1 MDNIIS
7 SKLLDLK
14 TQDEIVEFLLDSF
27 PYIHE
32 RSREISNEPS
42 VNISKFDVKKTVMSK
57 NGDIYNDFVKKPAKN
72 ELYCIN
78 ACNVCNR
85 MNIIYITNTGDD
97 VCTDCGAAEKTSEH
111 EADYKEDKEMDK
123 TIIYPYKRENHFNEW
138 INQFQAK
145 EVTTVPQKII
155 EDLRIE
161 LKKQKITKQSDIT
174 HKKIKELLKKLS
186 YNKYYEHIPY
196 ITTILHGSKPPV
208 MSKEL
213 EDKLR
218 NMFYAIQKP
227 FDKFCP
233 GDRVNFLS
241 YSYVLY
247 KFCELL
253 GEDEYLQ
260 FFPLLKSRE
269 KLYKHDQTWKLI
281 TSELRWEYIST
292 I

>member
-7 SKLLDLK
+7 SKLVELK
-14 TQDEIVEFLLDSF
+14 TEKEIIDFLLNSF
-27 PYIHE
+27 EHIKDHTE
-32 RSREISNEPS
+32 
-42 VNISKFDVKKTVMSK
+42 NINHSSEVVSKFDVKRTTISK
-57 NGDIYNDFVKKPAKN
+57 KGDVYNEFTQKPKPTPFFI
-72 ELYCIN
+72 LQCSK
-78 ACNVCNR
+78 CKSG
-85 MNIIYITNTGDD
+85 NIFYSCTTGDD
-97 VCTDCGAAEKTSEH
+97 VCTDCGLAEKSGEY
-111 EADYKEDKEMDK
+111 ENDYNKDIDNN
-123 TIIYPYKRENHFNEW
+123 IVYPYKRENHFNEW

-145 EVTTVPQKII
+145 EITTVPQVII
-155 EDLRIE
+155 DDLRLE
-161 LKKQKITKQSDIT
+161 LKKQKITKPADIT

-196 ITTILHGSKPPV
+196 ITIILHGSKPPT

-218 NMFYAIQKP
+218 IMFYAIQKP
-227 FDKFCP
+227 FDKSCP
-233 GDRVNFLS
+233 GNRVNFLS

-269 KLYKHDQTWKLI
+269 KLYKHDQIWKQI
-281 TSELRWEYIST
+281 TAELKWEYIPT
-292 I
+292 T

>member
-7 SKLLDLK
+7 SKLQDLK
-14 TQDEIVEFLLDSF
+14 SQDEIIEFLLDSF
-27 PYIHE
+27 PHIRE
-32 RSREISNEPS
+32 RSCDMVENSH
-42 VNISKFDVKKTVMSK
+42 VLSKFEVKKTVMSK
-57 NGDIYNDFVKKPAKN
+57 NGDIYNDFIKKPVKSDRYFIK
-72 ELYCIN
+72 L
-78 ACNVCNR
+78 CNLCNS
-85 MNIIYITNTGDD
+85 MNVIYGTTTGDD
-97 VCTDCGAAEKTSEH
+97 VCTDCGAADRSTEYEM
-111 EADYKEDKEMDK
+111 DYKEDKDMDK
-123 TIIYPYKRENHFNEW
+123 TIVYPYKRENHFNEW

-161 LKKQKITKQSDIT
+161 LKKQKIVKAVDIT
-174 HKKIKELLKKLS
+174 QKKIKELLKKLS

-208 MSKEL
+208 MSREL
-213 EDKLR
+213 EEKLR

-281 TSELRWEYIST
+281 TSELKWEYIST

>member
-1 MDNIIS
+1 
-7 SKLLDLK
+7 
-14 TQDEIVEFLLDSF
+14 
-27 PYIHE
+27 
-32 RSREISNEPS
+32 
-42 VNISKFDVKKTVMSK
+42 
-57 NGDIYNDFVKKPAKN
+57 
-72 ELYCIN
+72 
-78 ACNVCNR
+78 
-85 MNIIYITNTGDD
+85 MNIIYGTTSGDD
-97 VCTDCGAAEKTSEH
+97 VCTDCGAAEQTGDYEV
-111 EADYKEDKEMDK
+111 DYKEDKEMDK

-155 EDLRIE
+155 DDLRIE
-161 LKKQKITKQSDIT
+161 LKKQKIIKQADIT

-196 ITTILHGSKPPV
+196 ITTILHGSRPPV

-269 KLYKHDQTWKLI
+269 KLYRHDQTWKLI
-281 TSELRWEYIST
+281 TAELRWEYIAT